1 MNDLREKIC
10 QQIELL
16 AEISKKENTT
26 TFEIIECSKV
36 MADLYRS
43 LND

>member
-1 MNDLREKIC
+1 MDDPREKIC

-16 AEISKKENTT
+16 ADISKKESTT
-26 TFEIIECSKV
+26 TTEIIECSKV
-36 MADLYRS
+36 MADLYRV

>member
-1 MNDLREKIC
+1 MNNPNEKIC

-16 AEISKKENTT
+16 AEISKAKDTT
-26 TFEIIECSKV
+26 TCEIIECSKV
-36 MADLYRS
+36 MADLYKA

>member
-1 MNDLREKIC
+1 MNDPKEKIC

-16 AEISKKENTT
+16 AEISKNTSTT
-26 TFEIIECSKV
+26 TLEIIDCSKA
-36 MADLYRS
+36 MADLYKV